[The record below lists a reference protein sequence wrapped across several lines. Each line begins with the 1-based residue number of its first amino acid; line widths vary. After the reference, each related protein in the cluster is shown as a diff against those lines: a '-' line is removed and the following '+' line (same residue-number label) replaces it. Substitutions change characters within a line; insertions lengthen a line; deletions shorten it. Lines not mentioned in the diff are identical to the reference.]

1 MDTWVLPA
9 WCAVD
14 SCETGCVTDLS
25 RGQRFGRIAG
35 LGLFG
40 IVAFFYLASGL
51 VVPTWPW
58 LIILNV
64 IGAYAFVMTI
74 RLSAD
79 QWWIALVGPVLAVV
93 FWYLYVN
100 LGGAFLGWTA

>member
-1 MDTWVLPA
+1 MT
-9 WCAVD
+9 
-14 SCETGCVTDLS
+14 ELS
-25 RGQRFGRIAG
+25 RGQRLGRSAG

-64 IGAYAFVMTI
+64 VGAYALVMTI
-74 RLSAD
+74 RLSAER
-79 QWWIALVGPVLAVV
+79 WWIALVGPVLAVA
-93 FWYLYVN
+93 FWYAYVN
-100 LGGAFLGWTA
+100 LGGAVFGWTA